1 MSSPKIWTNRIA
13 AVALG
18 LGLAMSTVIVP
29 CWWSIFRHHDPSC
42 SAYKPDFASLYTG
55 AVLMRTD
62 RTALYDLEKQRLIQE
77 RIDPS
82 RGGWVLP
89 FFYPPFFAVALA
101 PLSWMS
107 FSAAFATMTA
117 LNLALLAVALRM
129 IIANLRLNRQQTNWL
144 ALSSFCN
151 YGVHYALLEAQT
163 SFIALM
169 LLVLFV
175 MALRDAPGGKAA
187 IWAGLLAF
195 KAQLAVMPFLLLL
208 AKKKWRELGLTLLV
222 IALLCLIGFA
232 AAGAEGMRG
241 YLELSRRAAAGDDF
255 LHIQPEGMHNLRA
268 LAHYFVAP
276 PWRDYIWWSATL
288 AALAYIF
295 FRSRASAVSGR
306 ISDTGWISI
315 LLAGVLV
322 APHLHSHDLTL
333 LLLPIAFVLKRAGE
347 TVPPL
352 LCLGLVTIGILP
364 LINTMAYP
372 TLPPL
377 APIALLVFMAWN
389 SRRGPA

>member
-1 MSSPKIWTNRIA
+1 
-13 AVALG
+13 
-18 LGLAMSTVIVP
+18 
-29 CWWSIFRHHDPSC
+29 
-42 SAYKPDFASLYTG
+42 
-55 AVLMRTD
+55 
-62 RTALYDLEKQRLIQE
+62 
-77 RIDPS
+77 
-82 RGGWVLP
+82 
-89 FFYPPFFAVALA
+89 
-101 PLSWMS
+101 
-107 FSAAFATMTA
+107 
-117 LNLALLAVALRM
+117 
-129 IIANLRLNRQQTNWL
+129 
-144 ALSSFCN
+144 
-151 YGVHYALLEAQT
+151 
-163 SFIALM
+163 M

-175 MALRDAPGGKAA
+175 MALRDAPGKTA
-187 IWAGLLAF
+187 IWTGLLAF
-195 KAQLAVMPFLLLL
+195 KAPLAVTPFLVLL
-208 AKKKWRELGLTLLV
+208 AKKKWRELGLIVLV
-222 IALLCLIGFA
+222 IALLGLIGFA
-232 AAGAEGMRG
+232 AAGAKGMRG

-268 LAHYFVAP
+268 LAHYFLAP

-306 ISDTGWISI
+306 ISDSGWISI

-347 TVPPL
+347 AVPPL

-377 APIALLVFMAWN
+377 APIALLVFMAWD
-389 SRRGPA
+389 SRRRRA